1 MASDTDI
8 ELAQFIAQFYDD
20 PLGFVIAAY
29 PWDTDESIQLVKLP
43 EPWASKYPHCKYGPD
58 RWACELLDEI
68 GRQVRERKFNGHDAV
83 KPIRIAVSSGHGI
96 GKSFLTAC
104 IIDWIM
110 STRPYAKGTVT
121 ATTNG
126 QLATRTWAQIK
137 SWTAKC
143 LTADWFQLK
152 AGRGSMTFE
161 SKEAPSDW
169 FASAQ
174 SCRKENSEAFAG
186 QHAANSTSF
195 YIFDEGSGIDAKIY
209 EVAEGG
215 LTDGE
220 PMIFVFGNPT
230 RNSGP
235 FYDIFH
241 KQRDLWTTFKVDSRE
256 AQITNKASIAEWE
269 RLYGEDSDFFRV
281 RVRGEFP
288 NASSCQLISQDIV
301 EQAMARKPDEFH
313 PGMRPIALVG
323 VDLAAMGDDKTA
335 ICTRVGNEVF
345 DIKVLTKTD
354 IEHVCAVLK
363 DHIDWL
369 YKNFGFER
377 VYVFMDR
384 GGIGQGHVERMQYAG
399 YNVHG
404 INFAQTPDKPE
415 EYKNKRSE
423 MWGRMRDWLRDED
436 AVLPDDDD
444 LKYDLTAPEYFYD
457 NGNRLQLESK
467 EDMKKRGISSP
478 DKGDAL
484 ALTFAQKVFQ
494 PSDSVLLHQNRAAE
508 LTKRSR
514 LIRR

>member
-1 MASDTDI
+1 
-8 ELAQFIAQFYDD
+8 
-20 PLGFVIAAY
+20 
-29 PWDTDESIQLVKLP
+29 
-43 EPWASKYPHCKYGPD
+43 
-58 RWACELLDEI
+58 
-68 GRQVRERKFNGHDAV
+68 
-83 KPIRIAVSSGHGI
+83 
-96 GKSFLTAC
+96 
-104 IIDWIM
+104 
-110 STRPYAKGTVT
+110 
-121 ATTNG
+121 
-126 QLATRTWAQIK
+126 
-137 SWTAKC
+137 
-143 LTADWFQLK
+143 
-152 AGRGSMTFE
+152 MTFE

-256 AQITNKASIAEWE
+256 AQITNKDSIAEWA

-345 DIKVLTKTD
+345 DIKTLTKTD

-369 YKNFGFER
+369 YKTFGFER

-467 EDMKKRGISSP
+467 DDMKKRGISSP

>member
-1 MASDTDI
+1 MASDTDL
-8 ELAQFIAQFYDD
+8 ELARFIARFYDD

-43 EPWASKYPHCKYGPD
+43 EPWASKYPHCKHGPD
-58 RWACELLDEI
+58 KWACEVLEEI
-68 GRQVRERKFNGHDAV
+68 GRQVRERRFNGHDAV

-137 SWTAKC
+137 SWTSKC
-143 LTADWFQLK
+143 ITADWFQLK
-152 AGRGSMTFE
+152 AGRGSMSFE

-256 AQITNKASIAEWE
+256 AQITNKTSIAEWE

-301 EQAMARKPDEFH
+301 EQAMARPHEEFH
-313 PGMRPIALVG
+313 PGLRPVALVG
-323 VDLAAMGDDKTA
+323 VDLAAFGDDKTA

-345 DIKVLTKTD
+345 DIKTLTKTD
-354 IEHVCAVLK
+354 IEHVCSVLK

-404 INFAQTPDKPE
+404 INFAQTPDRPE

-457 NGNRLQLESK
+457 LSNRLQLESK

-484 ALTFAQKVFQ
+484 ALTFAEKIFQ
-494 PSDSVLLHQNRAAE
+494 PSDAVLIHQNRAAE

-514 LIRR
+514 QIRR